1 MEQVIITTRP
11 TDFLRELADFRSG
24 RLEVI
29 SSDSN
34 PIPLQE
40 GARVVLQLVP
50 KAALDGSVSV
60 DLSSSERPLLP
71 LFSGGSNWRFNFD
84 GRLTYSNGKPGVRSY
99 VQLFHTGVVEA
110 VAVFTERND
119 RKTIASTALERD
131 LIDATSSYLQEQA
144 RLGVKLPVAM
154 LLTLVGVKGYELAVG
169 LDLDAYPF
177 DRDTLLIPEV
187 LLDSFDCQVGREMK
201 RLFDRIWNAAGLPKC
216 LHYDQDGN
224 WTDSR
229 YL

>member
-24 RLEVI
+24 RLKVI

-40 GARVVLQLVP
+40 GAKIVLHLVP

-84 GRLTYSNGKPGVRSY
+84 GRLTYSNGKPEVQSY

-110 VAVFTERND
+110 GAVFSERND
-119 RKTIASTALERD
+119 RKMIPSTALESH
-131 LIDATSSYLQEQA
+131 LIDATASYLKEQA
-144 RLGVKLPVAM
+144 RLGVKPPVAM
-154 LLTLVGVKGYELAVG
+154 LLSLVGVKGYELAVG
-169 LDLDAYPF
+169 LDLDPYPF
-177 DRDTLLIPEV
+177 DRDTLLMPEV

-201 RLFDRIWNAAGLPKC
+201 PLFDRVWNAAGLPKC
-216 LHYDQDGN
+216 LHYNQEGDWIG
-224 WTDSR
+224 
-229 YL
+229 

>member
-40 GARVVLQLVP
+40 GAKVVLQLVP
-50 KAALDGSVSV
+50 KAALDGSASV

-99 VQLFHTGVVEA
+99 VQLFHTGIVEA

-119 RKTIASTALERD
+119 RKMIASIVLEST
-131 LIDATSSYLQEQA
+131 LIDATASYLKEQA
-144 RLGVKLPVAM
+144 RLGMRPPVAI

-187 LLDSFDCQVGREMK
+187 LLDSFDCQLGREMK
-201 RLFDRIWNAAGLPKC
+201 GLFDRIWNAAGLPKC
-216 LHYDQDGN
+216 LHYDQEGN

-229 YL
+229 